1 MLDTIKTNNTVSVV
15 KYIGEDC
22 ITIISS
28 DYIPDDTLKSLEFYI
43 SYFMINVAE
52 INKMIKPL
60 MQRRSLLQTSKYKTT
75 DGKKVQTFSGKLNS
89 SGIIDIQEYGITI
102 YKVFRC
108 SYTIH
113 IDIKTHKIKI
123 RFKHHNFQSSL
134 EHMTLS
140 TPSKNLRSKI
150 DSFFYKNTTKKWYD
164 ISKVGIVELSNDLE
178 QSYKQSILEMGKYI
192 REEFN
197 KIPDEDVPYILH
209 HTLNM

>member
-1 MLDTIKTNNTVSVV
+1 MLDTIKYDD
-15 KYIGEDC
+15 KICAIKHIGEDC
-22 ITIISS
+22 ITIVNS
-28 DYIPDDTLKSLEFYI
+28 DDIPDDTLKSLEFYI

-60 MQRRSLLQTSKYKTT
+60 MQRRSLLRTSKYKTT
-75 DGKKVQTFSGKLNS
+75 DGKKVQTFSGKLNR
-89 SGIIDIQEYGITI
+89 SGVINIQEYDGITI
-102 YKVFRC
+102 DKVFRC

-123 RFKHHNFQSSL
+123 RFNHHNFQSSL

-140 TPSKNLRSKI
+140 TPRKKLKRKI
-150 DSFFYKNTTKKWYD
+150 NSIFRKYTTKKWYD

-209 HTLNM
+209 HIV